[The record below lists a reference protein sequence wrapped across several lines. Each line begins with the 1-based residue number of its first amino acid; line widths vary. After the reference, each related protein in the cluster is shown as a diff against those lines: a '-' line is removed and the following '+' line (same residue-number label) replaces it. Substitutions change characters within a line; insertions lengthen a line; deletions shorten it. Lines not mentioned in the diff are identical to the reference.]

1 METINGTLESFFG
14 VLRSIRGTAPLNL
27 KLVKMLAA
35 MQKESLNGNN
45 SELSLDAQKVLL
57 VYFSLLNDGNTCVS
71 MNSKTLLEK
80 WKEKW
85 NGLIIQAKEWENG
98 AQDGFSVAED
108 FLPIFQKGCADLMS
122 MALEED
128 GKFSTLPMRIQNI
141 HGEPWLFAE
150 KYWMDKEVI
159 CRVFSQTSENA
170 VFQKLPEISDAEL
183 HRGESEIQKI
193 VSPRSQIRLK
203 PAQIRAILC
212 GLSSNLIITGGP
224 GTGKTT
230 VVQFLLW
237 KLLQENPEMQN
248 WNLYFVAPSGKA
260 ANRLKE
266 SMNLEEISDEAR
278 ANYPGIVK
286 KFSQVDGQTMHRLLK
301 FNPAQN
307 RFSYNEKNRFPDK
320 SIFVVDEASMID
332 LGLFASFVSALPAD
346 TSQYRLFVL
355 GDKDQLPSVDAGA
368 VLGELLE
375 LRRDAVVQLKESN
388 RFSDQSEIGRFA
400 KAIQG
405 EGKAIE
411 NSIQECG
418 GISLWEDANISWQS
432 DSNFVRFV
440 SLTDERINISRQE
453 MENRLRSIL
462 QKWTEAFC
470 KDLPVL
476 AERVH
481 PAKEELSE
489 EELNSR
495 RDLWNAAEKARILS
509 SERRGVLGVENI
521 NREICS
527 GLWKCSKHASD
538 DSLYFPGQ
546 ILMFTRNQNSFGLY
560 NGDSGV
566 VVKDDAG
573 VDYLMLRCGE
583 SYPCYPLSMFSRDAV
598 DTAFAITVHK
608 SQGSGYANILMF
620 LPLRNGHPLL
630 NRQILY
636 TGVTRVKMGGKKS
649 GSLTL
654 VSSLER
660 LKEAQ
665 ERLILRDTGI
675 FVGEE

>member
-1 METINGTLESFFG
+1 METIDGTLESFFG
-14 VLRSIRGTAPLNL
+14 VLHSIRGTAPLNL
-27 KLVKMLAA
+27 KLVKMLAD
-35 MQKESLNGNN
+35 MQKESPNGND

-57 VYFSLLNDGNTCVS
+57 VYFSLLNDGNTCIS
-71 MNSKTLLEK
+71 MYPNMLLEK

-85 NGLIIQAKEWENG
+85 NGLIIQAKEREI
-98 AQDGFSVAED
+98 AVQERFPSAED
-108 FLPIFQKGCADLMS
+108 FLPVFQKGCADLMS
-122 MALEED
+122 MTLEN
-128 GKFSTLPMRIQNI
+128 GKFSALPMRIQKI
-141 HGEPWLFAE
+141 QGEPWLFAE
-150 KYWMDKEVI
+150 KYWMDKEII
-159 CRVFSQTSENA
+159 CRVFSKTAENA
-170 VFQKLPEISDAEL
+170 VFQKLPEISEADL
-183 HRGESEIQKI
+183 QRGEEEIQKI
-193 VSPRSQIRLK
+193 VSSRSPIRLK
-203 PAQIRAILC
+203 SAQIKAILC

-237 KLLQENPEMQN
+237 KLLQENSEMQT

-278 ANYPGIVK
+278 KNYPEIVT

-307 RFSYNEKNRFPDK
+307 KFSYNENNRFPDK

-332 LGLFASFVSALPAD
+332 LGLFAAFVSALPAD

-375 LRRDAVVQLKESN
+375 LRRDAVVQLTESN
-388 RFSDQSEIGRFA
+388 RFSDESEIGRFA

-405 EGKAIE
+405 EGEAIE
-411 NSIQECG
+411 NSIRDCG
-418 GISLWEDANISWQS
+418 GISLWEKANISWQS
-432 DSNFVRFV
+432 DENFVRFV
-440 SLTDERINISRQE
+440 SLTEEGENIPRQE
-453 MENRLRSIL
+453 MENRLRKIL

-470 KDLPVL
+470 KKLLGL

-481 PAKEELSE
+481 PAKENISE
-489 EELNSR
+489 EELKSR
-495 RDLWNAAEKARILS
+495 RELWSAAEKARILS

-527 GLWKCSKHASD
+527 ELWNCRKQASD

-546 ILMFTRNQNSFGLY
+546 ILMFTRNQNAFGLY

-566 VVKDDAG
+566 VVKDEAG

-583 SYPCYPLSMFSRDAV
+583 SYPCYPLSLFSSDV
-598 DTAFAITVHK
+598 FDTAFAITVHK

-620 LPLRNGHPLL
+620 LPLRSGHPLL

-636 TGVTRVKMGGKKS
+636 TGVTRVKMGGEKS

-654 VSSLER
+654 VSSMER

-665 ERLILRDTGI
+665 ERLTRRDTGI
-675 FVGEE
+675 FAGEE